1 MTFKEFVWQK
11 GITQT
16 QLADAM
22 GYDTG
27 HISKW
32 SKGKVM
38 PTPASINDI
47 VDGFSKLGITVTY
60 EELFAMFMQAKKQKG
75 A

>member
-1 MTFKEFVWQK
+1 MTFKEFVWSK

-22 GYDTG
+22 GYG
-27 HISKW
+27 RAHISKW
-32 SKGKVM
+32 ANGDNL
-38 PTPASINDI
+38 PTPTSMNNI